1 MIENYNNVFFG
12 THLNPF
18 PSGLGDCHQD
28 KLPNQP
34 YLFYTNWVKTTELS
48 RPSLVAENDFK
59 KIERLGKIRLTRWHT
74 VCNQFLFIKLN

>member
-34 YLFYTNWVKTTELS
+34 YLFYTN
-48 RPSLVAENDFK
+48 
-59 KIERLGKIRLTRWHT
+59 
-74 VCNQFLFIKLN
+74 